1 MCAIVDVNIAHEVFG
16 DNRPEAG
23 EKFFDWVSNG
33 VFRLVIGGEL
43 HEELY
48 RRSTTRRWLLT
59 SRRSEMIRFVKDS
72 EVNALTEDI
81 KRAQVCQSDDPHII
95 ALAKISGAR
104 LLYSNDIDLHK
115 DFRDKALIDQ
125 PRGRVY
131 STLRDKRF
139 SDSHKKLLARTDL
152 CS

>member
-16 DNRPEAG
+16 DNRPAAG
-23 EKFFDWVSNG
+23 EKFFDRVSNG
-33 VFRLVIGGEL
+33 AFRLVVGGEL
-43 HEELY
+43 REELY
-48 RRSTTRRWLLT
+48 QRSTTRRWLLT

-115 DFRDKALIDQ
+115 DFRDKGLIDQ

-139 SDSHKKLLARTDL
+139 SDNHKKLLARTDL
-152 CS
+152 CR